1 MAKTPARY
9 VYRNKQN
16 GNIIRISSELTSPVW
31 ELVKDHDKDTDSPQ
45 TETAQDDTAEA
56 AQEAPEKSKG
66 NDTSAAEK
74 PAATSAAAKKKATTA
89 AKKSTTGKK
98 A

>member
-56 AQEAPEKSKG
+56 AQAAPEKSKG
-66 NDTSAAEK
+66 NDTATAEK
-74 PAATSAAAKKKATTA
+74 PAATSAAAKKKAATA
-89 AKKSTTGKK
+89 AKKSTGKK
-98 A
+98 V